1 MADRTI
7 KPDDTHDLVL
17 QNNDGSAK
25 IEVNEAQTV
34 VLTGGSTTALT
45 IDASGDTTLAGTA
58 NDIGTVTSGTFN
70 GTLGS
75 SASFASAT
83 FPAGHILRAFYDESD
98 TTVETFAED
107 SETAWG
113 ELELTITGTNNTSDY
128 LQVTVG
134 LNGIYNEYS
143 DPDNVMATLWVGV
156 VWDVSSNFDDSPTA
170 FGGLDYYTRTLM
182 QSQALNLDSM
192 ITIRAVH
199 PTTSTYYVR
208 AKIKAVSG
216 DLNINQSSTRSTIN
230 AFEIKG

>member
-1 MADRTI
+1 MSRSRDIADAGG
-7 KPDDTHDLVL
+7 K
-17 QNNDGSAK
+17 
-25 IEVNEAQTV
+25 VNYLDNV
-34 VLTGGSTTALT
+34 
-45 IDASGDTTLAGTA
+45 TA
-58 NDIGTVTSGTFN
+58 NIPADVASTYAPLASPTFTGTTDISSG
-70 GTLGS
+70 
-75 SASFASAT
+75 AT

-98 TTVETFAED
+98 TTVETISED
-107 SETAWG
+107 SEINWG

-156 VWDVSSNFDDSPTA
+156 VWDTDSNFGSTAA
-170 FGGLDYYTRTLM
+170 FGGLDYYTRTLH
-182 QSQALNLDSM
+182 QSTGGMNLDSM

-208 AKIKAVSG
+208 AKIQAISG

>member
-75 SASFASAT
+75 SAT

-98 TTVETFAED
+98 TTVETFSED
-107 SETAWG
+107 SETAWD
-113 ELELTITGTNNTSDY
+113 ELQLTITGTNNTSDY

-134 LNGIYNEYS
+134 LNGIYN
-143 DPDNVMATLWVGV
+143 DANTGATLWVGV
-156 VWDVSSNFDDSPTA
+156 VWDTDSNFGSTAA
-170 FGGLDYYTRTLM
+170 FGGLDYYTRTLYL
-182 QSQALNLDSM
+182 SGGAGLNIDSM
-192 ITIRAVH
+192 ITVRAVH
-199 PTTSTYYVR
+199 PTTNTYYVR

-216 DLNINQSSTRSTIN
+216 DLNINQSSTRSSIN